1 MSVRDIDRKS
11 KSSKFWNTVL
21 PDLGRTQVEQAESL
35 GVFQSSLS
43 RKLSSGSSRVYEE
56 ALIKAVELAA
66 RKLSVRPGELIST
79 ALIGNDNNIA
89 N

>member
-1 MSVRDIDRKS
+1 MSGRELNNES

-66 RKLSVRPGELIST
+66 KRLSVRPGELMST
-79 ALIGNDNNIA
+79 ALTKDNSTA